1 VARFSRAVSIFAS
14 WSSQLKNNGLPEY
27 LVKSAEKYELGGW
40 VLFPSH
46 DEQVRSVAQHRSLLA
61 ERYVLTTP
69 SWETVRV
76 FYDKRLTYELAREV
90 GVAIP
95 RSDVPGGLD
104 RLVEMDVEFP
114 VLLKPSITPH
124 FLAVTNRKAYRADNW
139 EELQCLYESIAR
151 VIGPSEVIVQECL
164 PEPSKNLYSFAGF
177 FRQGEPIVGLS
188 AKRTRQFPRDF
199 GRTSTFVETVE
210 IPELK
215 ELAAY
220 LLRAVHYT
228 GLAEIEFMWNVKR
241 ARFELLD
248 VNTRLWAWH
257 SLAIASGLDLPYVA
271 FADALGQNPS
281 VGTVRQGT
289 KWVRFFTD
297 VRAAAQPICSG
308 KLGLRE
314 YITSLRGTIAFSI
327 FSLRDPLPF
336 IIEPFLLAIHGLA
349 KLVSGGLPF
358 RSRRPAQ
365 RERNNT

>member
-1 VARFSRAVSIFAS
+1 
-14 WSSQLKNNGLPEY
+14 
-27 LVKSAEKYELGGW
+27 
-40 VLFPSH
+40 
-46 DEQVRSVAQHRSLLA
+46 
-61 ERYVLTTP
+61 
-69 SWETVRV
+69 
-76 FYDKRLTYELAREV
+76 
-90 GVAIP
+90 
-95 RSDVPGGLD
+95 
-104 RLVEMDVEFP
+104 
-114 VLLKPSITPH
+114 
-124 FLAVTNRKAYRADNW
+124 
-139 EELQCLYESIAR
+139 
-151 VIGPSEVIVQECL
+151 
-164 PEPSKNLYSFAGF
+164 
-177 FRQGEPIVGLS
+177 
-188 AKRTRQFPRDF
+188 
-199 GRTSTFVETVE
+199 VETVE

-358 RSRRPAQ
+358 RSHRPAQ

>member
-27 LVKSAEKYELGGW
+27 LVKSSEKYELGGW

-76 FYDKRLTYELAREV
+76 FYDKRLTYKLAREV

-104 RLVEMDVEFP
+104 RLAEMDVEFP
-114 VLLKPSITPH
+114 VLLKPSITPR
-124 FLAVTNRKAYRADNW
+124 FLAVTNRKAYRADNR